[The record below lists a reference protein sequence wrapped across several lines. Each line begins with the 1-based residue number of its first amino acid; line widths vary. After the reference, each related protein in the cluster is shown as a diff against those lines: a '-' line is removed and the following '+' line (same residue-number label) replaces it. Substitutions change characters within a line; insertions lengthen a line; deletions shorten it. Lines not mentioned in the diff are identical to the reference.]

1 MKNLIKVV
9 LLAGGL
15 SLTGS
20 IVNAQQKIA
29 HINSAELVQAMPEIK
44 AADATMDTWQK
55 AKQTE
60 LEGMSKEYTT
70 KSTAIA
76 EKQKMRSEANKD
88 LVDKELQS
96 MFVEIQEIEKRITLA
111 QEAAQQAYQAKRDE
125 VYNPILQKA
134 STAME
139 TVAKEK
145 GYAYVLDV
153 SNPAVVYYGGGDDLQ
168 PAVRVKLNLPAKK

>member
-15 SLTGS
+15 SLAGS
-20 IVNAQQKIA
+20 AVKAQQKLG

-44 AADATMDTWQK
+44 AADATMADWQK
-55 AKQTE
+55 AKQVE
-60 LEGMSKEYTT
+60 LDGMNTEYTKKIT
-70 KSTAIA
+70 TFT
-76 EKQKMRSEANKD
+76 EKQKVRSEANKD
-88 LVDKELQS
+88 IVDKELQLMS
-96 MFVEIQEIEKRITLA
+96 QEIQDFEKRISLA
-111 QEAAQQAYQAKRDE
+111 QESAQQAYQTKRDE

-139 TVAKEK
+139 AVAKEK
-145 GYAYVLDV
+145 GYAYVFDV

-168 PAVRVKLNLPAKK
+168 PAVRIKLNLPAKK

>member
-15 SLTGS
+15 SLAGS
-20 IVNAQQKIA
+20 AVKAQQKLG

-44 AADATMDTWQK
+44 TADATMETWQK

-60 LEGMSKEYTT
+60 LELMNTEYTK
-70 KSTAIA
+70 KSAAIA
-76 EKQKMRSEANKD
+76 EKQKVRSEANKD

-96 MFVEIQEIEKRITLA
+96 MFVEIQEFEKRIGLA
-111 QEAAQQAYQAKRDE
+111 QESAQQAYQAKRDE

-134 STAME
+134 SAAME
-139 TVAKEK
+139 AVAKEK
-145 GYAYVLDV
+145 GYAYVFDV
-153 SNPAVVYYGGGDDLQ
+153 SNPAVVYFGGGDDLQ
-168 PAVRVKLNLPAKK
+168 PAVRVKLGLPVKK